1 MDLNLSKT
9 FSVTERVKVAF
20 SGDFFNLFNTPQF
33 SQPDGNLNDGTFD
46 TITSIRLDSQRE
58 IQAGLRVTF

>member
-1 MDLNLSKT
+1 LNVSKN
-9 FSVTERVKVAF
+9 FAVTERVRVAF

-33 SQPDGNLNDGTFD
+33 NQPDGNVSHGSFAQV
-46 TITSIRLDSQRE
+46 TSLRVDSQRE